1 MNYSVFLSTADSIW
15 STIRDQQSLLFITF
29 GKIILSD
36 FIVDKHIFRVIITVV
51 DIKCIHFLNTK
62 SVFKIEKE
70 E

>member
-1 MNYSVFLSTADSIW
+1 MEY
-15 STIRDQQSLLFITF
+15 DQRSAEFIVHTLWQ
-29 GKIILSD
+29 IILSD